1 MNRPTPQSGF
11 TLMELVVVVLI
22 LSVLGGALV
31 PRLTNRMA
39 ASRDARRLSDV
50 RTVRDAIEQYHLD
63 HGRFPAPKKNGSYGG
78 WDVSHDG
85 DFIPELVTQG
95 YLREIPSDPKNDA
108 TYHYRYYVYDKG
120 SYGCRGDGPFY
131 VLGVR
136 TFETEDMANENPGY
150 FRCKTRNWSTEF
162 AYVTGGGAS
171 AE

>member
-1 MNRPTPQSGF
+1 
-11 TLMELVVVVLI
+11 MELVVVVLI

-31 PRLTNRMA
+31 PRVANRIA

-50 RTVRDAIEQYHLD
+50 RAVREAIEQFRVSE
-63 HGRFPAPKKNGSYGG
+63 GRYPAPKKNASFGG

-85 DFIPELVTQG
+85 DFIPELVAKG
-95 YLREIPSDPKNDA
+95 YLREAPRDPKNDA
-108 TYHYRYYVYDKG
+108 TYHYRYYVYEEDA
-120 SYGCRGDGPFY
+120 YGCRGDGPFY

-150 FRCKTRNWSTEF
+150 FRCSTRNWNAEF

-171 AE
+171 EQ